1 MREILSLY
9 TQKHTEYWSI
19 CVSLVI
25 FIQYD
30 FLIKKQL
37 KSGQLTKFNKFKSQF
52 YLNF

>member
-9 TQKHTEYWSI
+9 IQKHTEYWSI

-30 FLIKKQL
+30 FLIKK
-37 KSGQLTKFNKFKSQF
+37 
-52 YLNF
+52 